1 MILDTS
7 SAEWAAQMALL
18 EGRVSDTRVEVI
30 NPDGT
35 HLADITPDALS
46 LTCNG
51 SNSEQWDG
59 TIEFVGP
66 ALYPHDDTD
75 LLSPL
80 SSNRIRAWWREYVPA
95 LGGWGEVLLCTLNM
109 NDPDGTAAPGVVWS
123 MKLDD
128 PLAKAKRA
136 GYAGQTINVGGM
148 TVKAALEALFGAVAP
163 HLVTS
168 FPESTTVLPQVYN
181 LGTNDPDEDWDKI
194 AALDGMVVRSTREGG
209 VTALKTDAS
218 TSPVVDWSEGDHCQ
232 VSKLQRTVTTS
243 KICNLV
249 MVKSTSSAVVPV
261 ITSTKMDDDTGS
273 ATYVGGAYGVYPMI
287 VESDAIATQAAAD
300 TLAVQTLA
308 ANLRPTEVTKV
319 VVPARPDLNPYDL
332 ATLALAD
339 LAVAGEYRIESFS
352 FDCPKAG
359 MVPDLMEV
367 TMASRAA

>member
-7 SAEWAAQMALL
+7 SAEWAARMALMD
-18 EGRVSDTRVEVI
+18 GRVSDSRVEVI

-35 HLADITPDALS
+35 HLADITPDALG

-51 SNSEQWDG
+51 ANSEQWDG
-59 TIEFVGP
+59 SISFVGP
-66 ALYPHDDTD
+66 ALWPHDDTD

-80 SSNRIRAWWREYVPA
+80 SGNRIRAWWREHVPA
-95 LGGWGEVLLCTLNM
+95 LGGWGEVLLCTLDM
-109 NDPDGTAAPGVVWS
+109 NDPDGTAAPGITWS
-123 MKLDD
+123 MQLDD
-128 PLAKAKRA
+128 PLAKAKRG

-249 MVKSTSSAVVPV
+249 MVKSSSSAVIPV
-261 ITSTKMDDDTGS
+261 ITATKMDTVSGS
-273 ATYVGGAYGVYPMI
+273 ATCVDVYGPYPMT

-300 TLAVQTLA
+300 TLAAKTLA
-308 ANLRPTEVTKV
+308 DNLRPTDVTRLT
-319 VVPARPDLNPYDL
+319 VPARPDLEPGDL
-332 ATLALAD
+332 ASLALAD
-339 LAVAGEYRIESFS
+339 LGVAGEYRIESLR

-359 MVPDLMEV
+359 ADPGLMEV